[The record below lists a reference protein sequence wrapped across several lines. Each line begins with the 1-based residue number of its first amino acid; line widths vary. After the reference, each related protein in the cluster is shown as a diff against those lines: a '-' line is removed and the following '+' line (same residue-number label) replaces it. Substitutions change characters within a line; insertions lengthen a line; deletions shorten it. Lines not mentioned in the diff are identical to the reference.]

1 MKTSISGVPGRFGKH
16 FVRHRKMSVKVRGKI
31 KGGMAANAGIPH
43 LKSRNQKVIAKEPFK

>member
-43 LKSRNQKVIAKEPFK
+43 LKSRN